1 MSNYKLSG
9 IDEKYGIIRIHLTDI
24 REVFK
29 LSNVIYESD
38 LAEFSLP
45 DFYIEKKLNQV
56 NDPLFPVQF
65 QMNNTG
71 QVVDGIAGVN
81 NIDCNALE
89 AWNMTLGNNVIVA
102 VIDEGLEAHEDLGNR
117 LIGGHT
123 PVNNGNGTPVANNNT
138 HGMNSAGVL
147 AASAN
152 NLGLRGVAPNT
163 NLLSVNIFAGGE
175 TMGDLADGIRWATD
189 NGADVISNSW
199 GFRFANCGFTD
210 ADIDNAIQYAVT
222 SGRSGNGSVVVF
234 AAGNGGGCVEYP
246 ASNPNVIAVGAIDN
260 QGNQYAYSARGPQLD
275 LVAPSGN
282 AFGGVGIRTL
292 DRMGLAGD
300 FAGNYRNNFDGTS
313 ASCPVVSG
321 AAALVLSVNPNLT
334 QQQVRNI
341 LNQTATDMG
350 ANGFDNNFGNGRVN
364 ACAAVLSAFQT
375 LMTVSG
381 PNVLCSSGSQFSVT
395 NLPAGANVTWT
406 ATPSHLFSVSSGSG
420 LTPNLAASTNARGLG
435 NITFSIDSGCGTSVQ
450 VQKTIWVGRA
460 SVDIIG
466 PYDMPFNTVENYY
479 AEGGYPYAS
488 QMGLMGITA
497 YNWSVFPS
505 GYEWIGGQGTSGI
518 TLTISNAGDYSL
530 ELDVTNPCGIIGTEI
545 PVYVYDPWSMFLIY
559 PNPASD
565 IMTISKKSTLSSKQV
580 DTTPFEI
587 SLYDNRG
594 QQLVAPKS
602 GSDQVQLDV
611 SNLKNGFYFVHILYK
626 GKLIKNQVKVE
637 R

>member
-1 MSNYKLSG
+1 M
-9 IDEKYGIIRIHLTDI
+9 IW
-24 REVFK
+24 
-29 LSNVIYESD
+29 
-38 LAEFSLP
+38 A
-45 DFYIEKKLNQV
+45 V
-56 NDPLFPVQF
+56 N
-65 QMNNTG
+65 
-71 QVVDGIAGVN
+71 
-81 NIDCNALE
+81 
-89 AWNMTLGNNVIVA
+89 
-102 VIDEGLEAHEDLGNR
+102 
-117 LIGGHT
+117 
-123 PVNNGNGTPVANNNT
+123 
-138 HGMNSAGVL
+138 
-147 AASAN
+147 
-152 NLGLRGVAPNT
+152 
-163 NLLSVNIFAGGE
+163 
-175 TMGDLADGIRWATD
+175 

-199 GFRFANCGFTD
+199 GFDNAPCGFTS

-222 SGRSGNGSVVVF
+222 SGRGGNGSVVVF

-246 ASNPNVIAVGAIDN
+246 ASNSNVIAVGAIDN
-260 QGNQYAYSARGPQLD
+260 QGNQYGYSARGPELD

-282 AFGGVGIRTL
+282 SFGGIGVRTL
-292 DRMGLAGD
+292 DRMGAAGD

-334 QQQVRNI
+334 QQQVRTI

-375 LMTVSG
+375 LMAVSG
-381 PNVLCSSGSQFSVT
+381 PDILCSSGSQFSVT
-395 NLPAGANVTWT
+395 NLPAGATGTWT
-406 ATPSHLFSVSSGSG
+406 ATPTHLFSVSSGTG
-420 LTPNLAASTNARGLG
+420 FNPTLVASTNASGLG
-435 NITFSIDSGCGTSVQ
+435 TITFSIDSGCGTSVQ
-450 VQKTIWVGRA
+450 VQKTVWVGRA

-479 AEGGYPYAS
+479 AQGGYPYAS
-488 QMGLMGITA
+488 QMGLMGITN
-497 YNWSVFPS
+497 YNWSVYPS
-505 GYEWIGGQGTSGI
+505 GYEWIGGQGSSGI
-518 TLTISNAGDYSL
+518 TLTISNPGDYSL
-530 ELDVTNPCGIIGTEI
+530 ELDVTNPCGVRGVEV

-580 DTTPFEI
+580 DATPFEI
-587 SLYDNRG
+587 SVYDNRG

-602 GSDQVQLDV
+602 GSEQVQLDV

>member
-1 MSNYKLSG
+1 MKILFTIFALLCFNFINAQEYYYNGKERVIVHPSSDAFIWFESGNKSLSFGSQFEEINHFKQKSFTLLEGKEIGFSMKSSIEENPADLSPAYKLNQADKFKMFPTKTVRVKMKPGKTQEDISFILSNYKLSG

-364 ACAAVLSAFQT
+364 ACCCFI
-375 LMTVSG
+375 
-381 PNVLCSSGSQFSVT
+381 CFS
-395 NLPAGANVTWT
+395 N
-406 ATPSHLFSVSSGSG
+406 
-420 LTPNLAASTNARGLG
+420 
-435 NITFSIDSGCGTSVQ
+435 
-450 VQKTIWVGRA
+450 
-460 SVDIIG
+460 
-466 PYDMPFNTVENYY
+466 FNDCFRSECFML
-479 AEGGYPYAS
+479 
-488 QMGLMGITA
+488 Q
-497 YNWSVFPS
+497 WFP
-505 GYEWIGGQGTSGI
+505 I
-518 TLTISNAGDYSL
+518 
-530 ELDVTNPCGIIGTEI
+530 
-545 PVYVYDPWSMFLIY
+545 
-559 PNPASD
+559 
-565 IMTISKKSTLSSKQV
+565 
-580 DTTPFEI
+580 
-587 SLYDNRG
+587 
-594 QQLVAPKS
+594 
-602 GSDQVQLDV
+602 
-611 SNLKNGFYFVHILYK
+611 
-626 GKLIKNQVKVE
+626 
-637 R
+637 